1 MKLGLSEVVLIL
13 IVMGVILMVIRGS
26 PTPRRT
32 APPAARVRR
41 PTVAEIE
48 EERIKTSRRA
58 RLRVLGGGLLLVGVL
73 LLASVFKIFDVLF
86 MWYAGSA
93 LIMLAG
99 IFVLYLSFRR

>member
-13 IVMGVILMVIRGS
+13 IVIGIILLVIRGS

-41 PTVAEIE
+41 PTAAEIE
-48 EERIKTSRRA
+48 EERIKSSRRS
-58 RLRVLGGGLLLVGVL
+58 RLRALGGGLLVVGAL
-73 LLASVFKIFDVLF
+73 ILASIFRVFDILF
-86 MWYAGSA
+86 MWYAGAA